1 MSEVLT
7 QTPASSSE
15 ALPAGAATAV
25 PVAPS
30 GNNALSTSNTP
41 AATSET
47 PVPGASW
54 GVDFDKINDSE
65 SLALAIEGMNLPPLP
80 DENAPEVHAPEA
92 APSPAPAPAAP
103 SEDGLTRPGEMPR
116 NIKLPVRDE
125 LDFQVATLIKEARLN
140 GRELSF
146 AQAETQALTALGR
159 APAPAPAP
167 VEHQTPAPAADVTPP
182 APGEQSPE
190 LAAAY
195 DAYQTARS
203 NFDADAEVTALRQIN
218 ALERVES
225 AKFVQN
231 QQQEAITAQ
240 HQQQVFN
247 SQWEA
252 NLQAA
257 QRTYPDAANPESAL
271 TQRAAEIQQSYAA
284 SPDPAHQAI
293 YNSPSSAMFYFQQ
306 AAAEMQVAPAAPTLV
321 QKSTPQPVPQ
331 NRPPMSALLAG
342 GNAGNTAPAAPGF
355 DPNRITNS
363 HDLDALIDGMEGK
376 WAA

>member
-1 MSEVLT
+1 
-7 QTPASSSE
+7 
-15 ALPAGAATAV
+15 
-25 PVAPS
+25 
-30 GNNALSTSNTP
+30 
-41 AATSET
+41 
-47 PVPGASW
+47 
-54 GVDFDKINDSE
+54 
-65 SLALAIEGMNLPPLP
+65 
-80 DENAPEVHAPEA
+80 
-92 APSPAPAPAAP
+92 
-103 SEDGLTRPGEMPR
+103 
-116 NIKLPVRDE
+116 VRDE

-167 VEHQTPAPAADVTPP
+167 VEYQTPAPAADVTPP
-182 APGEQSPE
+182 EPGEQSPE

-195 DAYQTARS
+195 DAYQTARA

-225 AKFVQN
+225 AKFVQ
-231 QQQEAITAQ
+231 QQQQDAVTAQ
-240 HQQQVFN
+240 HQQAEFN
-247 SQWEA
+247 AQWEA

-257 QRTYPDAANPESAL
+257 TRTYADAANPESPL
-271 TQRAAEIQQSYAA
+271 SQRAAEIQQSYAG

-293 YNSPSSAMFYFQQ
+293 YRSPSSALFFYQQ
-306 AAAEMQVAPAAPTLV
+306 AAAEMQVAPAVPTLV
-321 QKSTPQPVPQ
+321 QKSTPQPAPQ

-342 GNAGNTAPAAPGF
+342 GHAGNAAPAAPGF

-363 HDLDALIDGMEGK
+363 HDLESLIDGMAGK